1 MLEKTHKDN
10 FKHTLEVLDNI
21 APNTDNLWLRWAA
34 ILHDIAKPLTKRYEP
49 RVGFTFHG
57 HEVKGGRMVKHIFKR
72 LRLPLNENMKYV
84 EKLVGMHLRPIII
97 AEDIVT
103 DSAVRRLLFDAGDDV
118 DDLITLCEA
127 DITSKNFHKVQKFK
141 RNFEIVRQKL
151 IYLEE
156 SDKIRRFQ
164 PPVSGE
170 DIMKIFDITPC
181 KEIGIINIKDAILE
195 GTIPND
201 REEALKLMYKEAEK
215 LVKT

>member
-1 MLEKTHKDN
+1 
-10 FKHTLEVLDNI
+10 
-21 APNTDNLWLRWAA
+21 
-34 ILHDIAKPLTKRYEP
+34 
-49 RVGFTFHG
+49 
-57 HEVKGGRMVKHIFKR
+57 MVKNIFKR

-151 IYLEE
+151 ISLEE

-170 DIMKIFDITPC
+170 DIMEIFNIMPC
-181 KEIGIINIKDAILE
+181 KEIGIIKTNIKDAILE

-215 LVKT
+215 LGLKPKK